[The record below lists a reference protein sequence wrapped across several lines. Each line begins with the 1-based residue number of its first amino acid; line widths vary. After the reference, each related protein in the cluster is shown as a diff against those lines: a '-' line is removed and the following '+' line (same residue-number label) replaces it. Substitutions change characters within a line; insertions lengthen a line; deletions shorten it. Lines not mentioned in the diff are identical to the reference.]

1 MPKKSVKLTLQL
13 PEGLAKEINDIVE
26 KHDLW
31 MSSQDFIREAIKEKM
46 NSLLDQI
53 AIFSRLKKISLRQ
66 YEKRDQLREMILDI
80 QDVIRNLMEF
90 RTLNQDN
97 RFLEITIRD
106 AARIQSR
113 LVSKYTRLYGEF
125 PFTVVEVEQ

>member
-1 MPKKSVKLTLQL
+1 MNT
-13 PEGLAKEINDIVE
+13 
-26 KHDLW
+26 
-31 MSSQDFIREAIKEKM
+31 EKM
-46 NSLLDQI
+46 NGSLDHI
-53 AIFSRLKKISLRQ
+53 GIFSQIKKITLHK

-90 RTLNQDN
+90 RMANQDN
-97 RFLEITIRD
+97 RFLENTIRD

-125 PFTVVEVEQ
+125 PFTVVEVEE

>member
-1 MPKKSVKLTLQL
+1 MLT
-13 PEGLAKEINDIVE
+13 K
-26 KHDLW
+26 
-31 MSSQDFIREAIKEKM
+31 KM
-46 NSLLDQI
+46 NGLRDRI
-53 AIFSRLKKISLRQ
+53 GIISRLKKIALHQ
-66 YEKRDQLREMILDI
+66 YEKKEQLREMILDI

-90 RTLNQDN
+90 GALNQNN
-97 RFLEITIRD
+97 RLLGITIRD

>member
-1 MPKKSVKLTLQL
+1 M
-13 PEGLAKEINDIVE
+13 N
-26 KHDLW
+26 
-31 MSSQDFIREAIKEKM
+31 MEKM
-46 NSLLDQI
+46 NGFRDHI
-53 AIFSRLKKISLRQ
+53 AIFSRLKKIALRQ
-66 YEKRDQLREMILDI
+66 YEKKEQLREMILDI

-113 LVSKYTRLYGEF
+113 LVSKYTVLYGEF

>member
-1 MPKKSVKLTLQL
+1 M
-13 PEGLAKEINDIVE
+13 
-26 KHDLW
+26 
-31 MSSQDFIREAIKEKM
+31 EKM
-46 NSLLDQI
+46 NGLRDHNG
-53 AIFSRLKKISLRQ
+53 IFSRLKKITLHK
-66 YEKRDQLREMILDI
+66 YERRDQLREMILDI

-90 RTLNQDN
+90 RMGNQDN

-113 LVSKYTRLYGEF
+113 LVSKYTRMYGEF

>member
-1 MPKKSVKLTLQL
+1 MLT
-13 PEGLAKEINDIVE
+13 K
-26 KHDLW
+26 
-31 MSSQDFIREAIKEKM
+31 KM
-46 NSLLDQI
+46 NGLRDRI
-53 AIFSRLKKISLRQ
+53 GIISRLKKIALHQ
-66 YEKRDQLREMILDI
+66 YEKKEQLMEMILDI

>member
-1 MPKKSVKLTLQL
+1 MRT
-13 PEGLAKEINDIVE
+13 
-26 KHDLW
+26 
-31 MSSQDFIREAIKEKM
+31 EKM
-46 NSLLDQI
+46 NGLRDHI
-53 AIFSRLKKISLRQ
+53 AIFSRLKKITLHQ
-66 YEKRDQLREMILDI
+66 YDKRDQFREMILDI

-90 RTLNQDN
+90 RTSNQDN

-113 LVSKYTRLYGEF
+113 LVSKYTGLFGEF

>member
-1 MPKKSVKLTLQL
+1 MLT
-13 PEGLAKEINDIVE
+13 K
-26 KHDLW
+26 
-31 MSSQDFIREAIKEKM
+31 KM
-46 NSLLDQI
+46 NGLRDHI
-53 AIFSRLKKISLRQ
+53 IIFSRLKKVTLHQ
-66 YEKRDQLREMILDI
+66 YEKKEQLRVMILDV
-80 QDVIRNLMEF
+80 QDVMRNLMEF
-90 RTLNQDN
+90 RAFNQDN

>member
-1 MPKKSVKLTLQL
+1 MNT
-13 PEGLAKEINDIVE
+13 
-26 KHDLW
+26 
-31 MSSQDFIREAIKEKM
+31 EKM
-46 NSLLDQI
+46 NGLRDHV
-53 AIFSRLKKISLRQ
+53 AIFSRLKKATLHQ
-66 YEKRDQLREMILDI
+66 YEKKEQLREMILDI

-97 RFLEITIRD
+97 RFLEITIGD

>member
-1 MPKKSVKLTLQL
+1 M
-13 PEGLAKEINDIVE
+13 N
-26 KHDLW
+26 
-31 MSSQDFIREAIKEKM
+31 MEKM
-46 NSLLDQI
+46 NGLRDHI
-53 AIFSRLKKISLRQ
+53 TIFSRLKKIALRQ
-66 YEKRDQLREMILDI
+66 YEKREQLREMILDI

-90 RTLNQDN
+90 RALNQDN

-113 LVSKYTRLYGEF
+113 LVSKYTGLFGEF